1 MGHEIPSIW
10 LKLAN
15 NLGKP
20 LLISGFY
27 REWSQ
32 NGVESEK
39 MQVEQINKF
48 TEQVE
53 RALIQSGKI
62 IIMGDANLCST
73 KWKDPNF
80 VHKNISTPLL
90 NCLDQNG
97 IKIHNV
103 GNTYLADH
111 ILKNG
116 TIPESALDH
125 MYYSEATKLNVEV
138 KKSDNSSTDHLPVI
152 TSFRTKILT
161 FNI

>member
-1 MGHEIPSIW
+1 MSGDFPSIW
-10 LKLAN
+10 FELR
-15 NLGKP
+15 NLHHKS
-20 LLISGFY
+20 LLIAGFY
-27 REWSQ
+27 RQWTHE
-32 NGVESEK
+32 NLPKSEA
-39 MQVEQINKF
+39 EQKGIEILTNQIELASN
-48 TEQVE
+48 EQKDV
-53 RALIQSGKI
+53 I
-62 IIMGDANLCST
+62 IIGDANLCST

-125 MYYSEATKLNVEV
+125 VYYSEATKLNAEV
-138 KKSDNSSTDHLPVI
+138 KKSDI
-152 TSFRTKILT
+152 EI
-161 FNI
+161 